1 MSNSGVQSPL
11 GVNVLGALLNNQG
24 LTINPVAKQ
33 ILGESQSLSTY
44 TFGTIV
50 TGTCLNYLVQAIDEA
65 YTIGIDTATY
75 DNLISIG
82 AGSIPALGDS
92 KPTTY
97 TNTASN
103 TGPLGNLP
111 AWGGANYAAGEEC
124 TRFGFMRLIALQAY
138 DEFNYNNSLPAYKDF
153 LNSIQ
158 VCQGFILSQNTSI
171 QTLTNS
177 KTFLSGVYSNINDLI
192 TGDISGVNLATLA
205 FGKDLQNLGKALDL
219 SRISSF
225 GLPSNLLITLQ
236 KNNAVTKSV
245 SLALLSTGFSVS
257 EIQQIATGV
266 IGATRTQEKQIYQA
280 FSIILGQDLFDVLV
294 PLNCKTTN
302 LQSLVDLLNPL
313 KLFPNSYQSL
323 TVPVYN
329 LTEGPTNS
337 KTYYLIYNN
346 DGVNSSLNQ
355 PSIANQIGTITPPGP
370 PPVKRE
376 IASDNVEN
384 AYAQL
389 SEVKQQE
396 ILKQYNEYINGPKY
410 NDLINEIKLNDDY
423 TLSGGSSKITFT
435 EYLNT
440 IWIKTT
446 NIQPTNNN
454 QLDQLSSITYQQ
466 PSVGFGSYLDKILPN
481 DIALSAGA
489 FSYSMQQVKN
499 ITNIPIEKFAQVVS
513 TLETTKSLN
522 INGTNIPVD
531 VTGVNQ
537 ALSLVSKGSGP
548 NNSYTTSDFFGCMSS
563 LPYDWTKIK
572 TLINELET
580 NRAGSAGNRGLYQIY
595 QALYDAVVA
604 NNPSTPPGEA
614 IIQTLI
620 DEANTEI
627 QNILN
632 ANSIKAAEL
641 NAIYN
646 IIGAQLNK
654 EQIARSLALFPVP
667 NPRDDSLSRF
677 PESQMSFVD
686 AIPAMSVDTRPHMFA
701 QTLEAISNLST
712 LGGQSI
718 IGMLRETRNQTRLSL
733 VGIPVDNNISQ
744 YISEKDNKTLVANG
758 VLPGTIPATLKQ
770 LDSNGNLVEPQRYGV
785 YDPITNTYDSIY
797 RKNTTLVPGS
807 LADPENLDIIPEL
820 DPVYFSDI
828 TLPSTPS
835 VSEAI
840 DEVIRCNCD
849 CWDNL

>member
-1 MSNSGVQSPL
+1 MSNSGIQSPL
-11 GVNVLGALLNNQG
+11 GVNALGALLNNQG

-50 TGTCLNYLVQAIDEA
+50 TGTCLNYLVQAINQA
-65 YTIGIDTATY
+65 YIIGINNTTY
-75 DNLISIG
+75 NNLISIG
-82 AGSIPALGDS
+82 AGVIPALGNS

-97 TNTASN
+97 TNTSSN
-103 TGPLGNLP
+103 IGPLGNLP
-111 AWGGANYAAGEEC
+111 AWGGANYTAGAEC

-138 DEFNYNNSLPAYKDF
+138 DEFNYNASLPAYKDF

-158 VCQGFILSQNTSI
+158 ICQGFINSQNSTI
-171 QTLTNS
+171 QALNNS
-177 KTFLSGVYSNINDLI
+177 KTFLNGVYSNINDLI

-219 SRISSF
+219 SRIASF

-236 KNNAVTKSV
+236 KNSAITKSV

-257 EIQQIATGV
+257 QIQQISTGV
-266 IGATRTQEKQIYQA
+266 VGVTNTQEKQIYQA
-280 FSIILGQDLFDVLV
+280 FSIILGQDLLDILI
-294 PLNCKTTN
+294 PLNCKTEN
-302 LQSLVDLLNPL
+302 LQSLVDLLNPK

-329 LTEGPTNS
+329 LTGGPTNS

-346 DGVNSSLNQ
+346 EGVNSGLNQ
-355 PSIANQIGTITPPGP
+355 PSVANQIGIITPPGP
-370 PPVKRE
+370 PPIKRE
-376 IASDNVEN
+376 PLIDNIEN
-384 AYAQL
+384 AYSQL
-389 SEVKQQE
+389 SDIEQQE
-396 ILKQYNEYINGPKY
+396 VLKQYNEYINGPKY
-410 NDLINEIKLNDDY
+410 NDLINEIKINKDY
-423 TLSGGSSKITFT
+423 SLSGGSSKITFS

-440 IWIKTT
+440 IWIKKT
-446 NIQPTNNN
+446 NIKSLNLN
-454 QLDQLSSITYQQ
+454 LDKLDDISYQQ

-481 DIALSAGA
+481 DVALSAGA
-489 FSYSMQQVKN
+489 LSYSMQQIKN
-499 ITNIPIEKFAQVVS
+499 ITNISIERFAQVVS
-513 TLETTKSLN
+513 TLETTKLLN
-522 INGTNIPVD
+522 VNGTDVPVD
-531 VTGVNQ
+531 VSGVNQ
-537 ALSLVSKGSGP
+537 ALNLVSNGSGP
-548 NNSYTTSDFFGCMSS
+548 NNSYTVSDFLGCMSS
-563 LPYDWTKIK
+563 LPYNWTKIK
-572 TLINELET
+572 TLINEIET
-580 NRAGSAGNRGLYQIY
+580 NRAGSVGNRGLYQIY
-595 QALYDAVVA
+595 QALYNAVVA
-604 NNPSTPPGEA
+604 NNPSTPSGEA
-614 IIQTLI
+614 AIQLLI

-627 QNILN
+627 QNIFNLN
-632 ANSIKAAEL
+632 AIKSAEL
-641 NAIYN
+641 NSIYN
-646 IIGAQLNK
+646 IIGAQLNR
-654 EQIARSLALFPVP
+654 EQINRALALFPVP
-667 NPRDDSLSRF
+667 NPRDDSLSKF
-677 PESQMSFVD
+677 PESQMSFVN
-686 AIPAMSVDTRPHMFA
+686 AIPVMAVDTRPHMFA
-701 QTLEAISNLST
+701 QTLEAITNLAT

-718 IGMLRETRNQTRLSL
+718 VGMLRETRNQTRLSL

-744 YISEKDNKTLVANG
+744 FISEKDNKTLVANG

-770 LDSNGNLVEPQRYGV
+770 LDSNGNLIEPERYGV

-797 RKNTTLVPGS
+797 RQNKTLVPGS